1 MLLLLFTAGRDR
13 YAIAGAQI
21 VEVIPY
27 LQIEQRASLPELIPG
42 IINYRSIPVPIVDL
56 SLLLTD
62 KPCRRRLS
70 TRIIL
75 TRYNAENTAPP
86 KSPSQI
92 VGLLAENVTESVNV
106 SKSGTC
112 QTEGKETKPYGG
124 KQYINAEEAGYN
136 MLQIFDPGKLL
147 PAAILDN
154 LVL

>member
-1 MLLLLFTAGRDR
+1 M
-13 YAIAGAQI
+13 
-21 VEVIPY
+21 EVIPY

-92 VGLLAENVTESVNV
+92 IGLLAENVTESVNV

-112 QTEGKETKPYGG
+112 QTEGEETKPSGG

>member
-1 MLLLLFTAGRDR
+1 MLLILFTAGRDR
-13 YAIAGAQI
+13 YAIAGSQI

-27 LQIEQRASLPELIPG
+27 LHIEKLASQPELIPG
-42 IINYRSIPVPIVDL
+42 IINFRSVPVPVVDL

-75 TRYNAENTAPP
+75 TRYNAENAAPP
-86 KSPSQI
+86 KSASQI
-92 VGLLAENVTESVNV
+92 VGLLAEDVTESVNI
-106 SKSGTC
+106 SKSGAF
-112 QTEGKETKPYGG
+112 QTEGEETKPYGG
-124 KQYINAEEAGYN
+124 KQYINTEEAGYN
-136 MLQIFDPGKLL
+136 MLQLFDPGKLL